1 MNREDFPMLNEDT
14 IYFDN
19 AATTYKPNS
28 VIEKMNEYYTKY
40 TSNIHRG
47 DYDAA
52 QKTNHEYDE
61 TREVVRDFINASD
74 KD

>member
-19 AATTYKPNS
+19 AATTYKPIS

-40 TSNIHRG
+40 
-47 DYDAA
+47 
-52 QKTNHEYDE
+52 
-61 TREVVRDFINASD
+61 DFRYLFF
-74 KD
+74 